1 MPLETCASNPFA
13 VGNIASDPGTST
25 PPVISRIFEA
35 AAGAFAFTGTA
46 ATLSTEAILSA
57 GAAAYTFTGAAA
69 TLQRSD
75 IAVNADAGTFT
86 FTGTAATLIAPSW
99 VDAVSVSMSATSAS
113 WAGNLRQLI
122 PAANVSTSG
131 NRARITFKGGATGT
145 ENASVG
151 ACYIGHGA
159 PSGDAFDFE
168 SSPTQVLVGASGTFT
183 VNLNT
188 EVVSDEITFSVDE
201 TKPLLISVFFNSAA
215 NDTVGS
221 SVPGF
226 GTAYF
231 KGGADDSTT
240 VNATGYSG
248 SAGFRL
254 VRRVEVRTI

>member
-1 MPLETCASNPFA
+1 MLVATHLSGFGSAGSA
-13 VGNIASDPGTST
+13 IASLNVAADSGAFVFTGAAAILLRST
-25 PPVISRIFEA
+25 IVL
-35 AAGAFAFTGTA
+35 AAGAG
-46 ATLSTEAILSA
+46 
-57 GAAAYTFTGAAA
+57 AYTFTG
-69 TLQRSD
+69 T
-75 IAVNADAGTFT
+75 V
-86 FTGTAATLIAPSW
+86 ATLIAPSW
-99 VDAVSVSMSATSAS
+99 LDTVSVTMAATSAS

-151 ACYIGHGA
+151 ACFIGHGA

-168 SSPTQVLVGASGTFT
+168 SAPTQVLVGASGAFT

-201 TKPLLISVFFNSAA
+201 TKPLLISVFFDSAA

-221 SVPGF
+221 AVPGF

-231 KGGADDSTT
+231 KGGANDSTT
-240 VNATGYSG
+240 LNATGYSG
-248 SAGFRL
+248 SSGFRL
-254 VRRVEVRTI
+254 VRRVEVLTG